1 MLCLEKIDLIN
12 NITFLMSRKMT
23 TSNII
28 AIPNAFTANIVSYI
42 RMPVVNVFNSA
53 NTSRSPPPLIRQD
66 AQVFRRGVY
75 DDEDEDE
82 DEDNEQNWNH
92 DHNNI
97 IDNNTRQNYSSNF
110 ATMIQSNVVVSY

>member
-1 MLCLEKIDLIN
+1 MLCLEKIDLLN

-28 AIPNAFTANIVSYI
+28 AIPNAFNANIVSYI

-82 DEDNEQNWNH
+82 DNEQNWNH